1 MITIPEE
8 SLCQLSEYLASHAG
22 WNYPRER
29 WRDLARGVA
38 GITREAGFED
48 VDSCVRWLL
57 SGSASNENIDI
68 LARHLTVG
76 ETYFVREHST
86 FHALETTVLKDI
98 IQARSEST
106 RSLRIWTPGCCTG
119 EEPYSLAILLARM
132 IPDLETWKVTIIATD
147 INRVFL
153 QKARDGVYGEWSFRG
168 TPQWIK
174 EKYFTQVGK
183 TRWEL
188 DQRIRDM
195 VKFSFLN
202 LKSDVYPGLN
212 ESERIDLIS
221 CRNVLMY
228 FVPEH
233 ADRIVER
240 FYQSLSDPGWLIV
253 SASET
258 SHISYRQFEVV
269 NFPGAVFFR
278 KDTSGTPARNLLD
291 IVTEFASIADDS
303 LPAFFEP
310 AEIEEESHFASFEF
324 PELEPAT
331 ENDAQSPIDDCE
343 NPYDVALARYQQG
356 SYLDAAELLEAWL
369 SANVGANTSVDQ
381 RDRSMTLLARAYAN
395 QGKLTE
401 ALKWCRTAISSDKLN
416 AAAYYLLASILQE
429 QGEVDEAISSLNK
442 ALYLDHEFVIAH
454 FALGNILMMLGR
466 SAESRRRFETAIK
479 LLPNY
484 RQDDVLPESEGITA
498 GQLAEIATA
507 IVAREAF

>member
-8 SLCQLSEYLASHAG
+8 TLCQLSEYLAGHAG

-76 ETYFVREHST
+76 ETYFVREHAA
-86 FHALETTVLKDI
+86 FQALEDQVLKDI
-98 IQARSEST
+98 IKSRSEST

-119 EEPYSLAILLARM
+119 EEPYSLAILLDRM
-132 IPDLETWKVTIIATD
+132 IPDLEKWRITIQATD

-174 EKYFTQVGK
+174 DKYFTNVGK
-183 TRWEL
+183 SRWEL
-188 DQRIRDM
+188 DRRIRDM
-195 VKFSFLN
+195 VRFSFLN
-202 LKSDVYPGLN
+202 LKTDVYPGVN
-212 ESERIDLIS
+212 ESECIDLIS

-258 SHISYRQFEVV
+258 SHISYRQFEAV

-278 KDTSGTPARNLLD
+278 KDTTTKPARSLLD
-291 IVTEFASIADDS
+291 IVSEFASVDDEA
-303 LPAFFEP
+303 LPAFEPEQTEAECLFE
-310 AEIEEESHFASFEF
+310 SFEF
-324 PELEPAT
+324 QDIEPAIEREKPSQNT
-331 ENDAQSPIDDCE
+331 DCE
-343 NPYDVALARYQQG
+343 NPYDTALELYQQG
-356 SYLDAAELLEAWL
+356 SYLETAALLEKML
-369 SANVGANTSVDQ
+369 SNSANQS
-381 RDRSMTLLARAYAN
+381 DRSMTLLARAYAN
-395 QGKLTE
+395 QGKLNE
-401 ALKWCRTAISSDKLN
+401 ALNWCRTAISSDKLN
-416 AAAYYLLASILQE
+416 PAAYYLLASILQE
-429 QGEVDEAISSLNK
+429 QGEIDEAISSLNR

-454 FALGNILMMLGR
+454 FTLGNILLMLGR

-484 RQDDVLPESEGITA
+484 RRDEVLPESEGMTA

-507 IVAREAF
+507 IVSREAF